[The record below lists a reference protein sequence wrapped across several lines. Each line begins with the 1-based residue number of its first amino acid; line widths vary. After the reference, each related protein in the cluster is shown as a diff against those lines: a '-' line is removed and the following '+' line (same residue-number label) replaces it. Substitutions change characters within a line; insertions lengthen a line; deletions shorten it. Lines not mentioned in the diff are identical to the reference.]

1 MLNKSKHIMN
11 MSDGAS
17 IMESYPNLRNGIV
30 KLDFQYILLV
40 RKQGSRTTATAT
52 ALTVKNLKA
61 V

>member
-1 MLNKSKHIMN
+1 MN